1 MAWNITYSYKT
12 LKNSVG
18 VNMLMIGECT
28 KQFTMNF
35 GFEKTRVESSTITG
49 DGLNKWN
56 TLIQNASL
64 YTFE

>member
-1 MAWNITYSYKT
+1 
-12 LKNSVG
+12 
-18 VNMLMIGECT
+18 
-28 KQFTMNF
+28 MNF